1 MKRCILLLALSVGL
15 LSFTVA
21 QEYPTFQFSGT
32 NDGTGT
38 FASAILPNFTW
49 VATGAI
55 NGSVQIRDDED
66 FDDGNEF
73 ENWFGQADFAENIRI
88 QVIPNGSGTA
98 GQPVTSIAV
107 LTITFDQLAPAQDW
121 GFCVIDIDVEN
132 ALISAIDENDNEV
145 SNEDINNWLVELF
158 DADLSQDGFNLPKWD
173 AANSAMLGA
182 NTPADY
188 QVYNNLVI
196 GGMPDSE
203 AASAFFM
210 PNQRLKSFTVTYQNL
225 QEGSKTSFHLYI
237 GSLSSTGV
245 SEEFE
250 KNLVVFPNPASTVVN
265 LQSAAC
271 SLQSATIEIFNL
283 NGKKVIEKQIPAG
296 SEKVEVDVSSLQ
308 IGVYFFRVST
318 EEHSVTKKLII
329 QK

>member
-1 MKRCILLLALSVGL
+1 MKRCFLLLTLTFGL
-15 LSFTVA
+15 LSFSFA
-21 QEYPTFQFSGT
+21 QEYPTFQFAGT

-38 FASAILPNFTW
+38 FVSAYLPNFTW

-66 FDDGNEF
+66 FDDGNAF
-73 ENWFGQADFAENIRI
+73 ENLFGQADKAENIRI

-145 SNEDINNWLVELF
+145 SAEVINSWLVELF
-158 DADLSQDGFNLPKWD
+158 DADLVEDGFNLPKWD

-182 NTPADY
+182 NTPDNY
-188 QVYNNLVI
+188 TVYDNLVI

-210 PNQRLKSFTVTYQNL
+210 PDKRLKSFTVTYQNL
-225 QEGSKTSFHLYI
+225 QEGAKTSFHLYI
-237 GSLSSTGV
+237 GSLSFTGV
-245 SEEFE
+245 SEELV
-250 KNLVVFPNPASTVVN
+250 KNLVLYPNPAKSTI
-265 LQSAAC
+265 
-271 SLQSATIEIFNL
+271 SLQSPAGGLGSTGFEIYDL
-283 NGKKVIEKQIPAG
+283 TGKKLLEQSVPSGDEKI
-296 SEKVEVDVSSLQ
+296 EVDVSTLQ
-308 IGVYFFRVST
+308 SGVYFCRIST
-318 EEHSVTKKLII
+318 EGHSVTKKLII